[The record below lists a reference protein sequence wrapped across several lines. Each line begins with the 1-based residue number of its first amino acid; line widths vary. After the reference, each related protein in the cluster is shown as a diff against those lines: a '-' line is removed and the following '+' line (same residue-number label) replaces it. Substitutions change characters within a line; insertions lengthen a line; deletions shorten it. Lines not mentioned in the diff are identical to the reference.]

1 MRLLWD
7 QGGLWSL
14 MALEACRGLGLA
26 VAPISAAQV
35 AAGELAGA
43 RLLLVPGGWPSRKLQ
58 ALGQAGGRAIR
69 EFVRGGGTYLGFCGG
84 AGLAL
89 RVEDGLGLIDLGR
102 AQGDQRLPGLSG
114 PLWVEAGPQG
124 HGHPLWQG
132 LARPVSLPVW
142 WPAQFATPSAP
153 GLEVIATYG
162 PPAPGLCTADL
173 RVDQV
178 DPADWPAHEAA
189 YGQRLDP
196 ACLAGRPAMLK
207 ARLGRGLVFLSYL
220 HLDTPGEAAAGQAL
234 GNLWRA
240 WLGPGACAPPA
251 GPEPEPRR
259 NPQAQALADQARALW
274 HLGLDLGL
282 WRPRHPQMPLWRRG
296 ARGLEFWGLLRLCQ
310 AVARAASPGAEHG
323 AILAELATALE
334 PVWQEGPWVLQAQAA
349 RLAGGQP
356 DPAAAALERAW
367 FPAPRRLAG
376 PLARGSKIAPLGRGL
391 KRQEKDMT
399 LSMRIPG
406 LVLAMAC
413 WLATTVPAWAD
424 NVDLGVITVKDK
436 ALAESIRQRLTKGE
450 GFEGLAKAH
459 SVGATAQRGGRLG
472 MVPEERLRSEY
483 RQALKGL
490 KPGQPSAVVATEEGY
505 NVLVRFDQAPPAAPA
520 TAKAPATAPPATGA
534 TARPSAPVPA
544 APAPASARGG
554 QALDSPQLAARL
566 EVMAGLEQMTA
577 GRIKVAEGHLS
588 KALGL
593 NPREDSAAFLLEVAR
608 AALAGKIKP
617 EAASAFAEGFVRMFN
632 NQGSEALALFGQA
645 KKLDPRLWQ
654 AALFEANLLA
664 GSGRA
669 AEATALLQQM
679 LKENPGLARPHL
691 TLGLIYQDQRQLD
704 QAADQYKKALAVD
717 PELAEAHYRLGNLAL
732 GLGRWEEAEAALKS
746 TLAADPFKEEAYN
759 DLGLVFAASGRP
771 QEAEK
776 AYKKAL
782 ELNPEFPTAH
792 INLGIL
798 YASGGRVNQ
807 GIDEFNKALAL
818 DPNLGFAHNN
828 LATAYAMK
836 EEWGKAI
843 QHADLA
849 VKLGV
854 PVADVLIQKLAPHR
868 K

>member
-1 MRLLWD
+1 MTL
-7 QGGLWSL
+7 SL
-14 MALEACRGLGLA
+14 RILGLA
-26 VAPISAAQV
+26 
-35 AAGELAGA
+35 L
-43 RLLLVPGGWPSRKLQ
+43 
-58 ALGQAGGRAIR
+58 
-69 EFVRGGGTYLGFCGG
+69 
-84 AGLAL
+84 
-89 RVEDGLGLIDLGR
+89 
-102 AQGDQRLPGLSG
+102 
-114 PLWVEAGPQG
+114 
-124 HGHPLWQG
+124 
-132 LARPVSLPVW
+132 
-142 WPAQFATPSAP
+142 
-153 GLEVIATYG
+153 
-162 PPAPGLCTADL
+162 
-173 RVDQV
+173 
-178 DPADWPAHEAA
+178 
-189 YGQRLDP
+189 
-196 ACLAGRPAMLK
+196 
-207 ARLGRGLVFLSYL
+207 
-220 HLDTPGEAAAGQAL
+220 
-234 GNLWRA
+234 
-240 WLGPGACAPPA
+240 
-251 GPEPEPRR
+251 
-259 NPQAQALADQARALW
+259 
-274 HLGLDLGL
+274 
-282 WRPRHPQMPLWRRG
+282 
-296 ARGLEFWGLLRLCQ
+296 
-310 AVARAASPGAEHG
+310 
-323 AILAELATALE
+323 
-334 PVWQEGPWVLQAQAA
+334 
-349 RLAGGQP
+349 
-356 DPAAAALERAW
+356 
-367 FPAPRRLAG
+367 
-376 PLARGSKIAPLGRGL
+376 
-391 KRQEKDMT
+391 T
-399 LSMRIPG
+399 L
-406 LVLAMAC
+406 AC
-413 WLATTVPAWAD
+413 WLAAPAPAWAD

-472 MVPEERLRSEY
+472 LVPEERLRSEY

-520 TAKAPATAPPATGA
+520 PATAKAPATAPPATGA
-534 TARPSAPVPA
+534 TARPSAPAP
-544 APAPASARGG
+544 PAPARAG

-577 GRIKVAEGHLS
+577 GRIKVGEGHLS

-608 AALAGKIKP
+608 AALAGKVKP
-617 EAASAFAEGFVRMFN
+617 EAASAFAEGFIRMFN
-632 NQGSEALALFGQA
+632 NQGAEALSLFGQA

-664 GSGRA
+664 GSGRV
-669 AEATALLQQM
+669 AEATALLQQI

-691 TLGLIYQDQRQLD
+691 TLGMIYQDQRQLD
-704 QAADQYKKALAVD
+704 QAAEEFKKALAVD

-732 GLGRWEEAEAALKS
+732 AQGRWDEAEAALKA

-759 DLGLVFAASGRP
+759 DLGLVFGASGRP

-828 LATAYAMK
+828 LATAFAMK

-854 PVADVLIQKLAPHR
+854 PVADVLMQKLAPHR